1 MIKYNLKL
9 FVSAFS
15 LRIISFFFQA
25 TLPLILIYFDIASV
39 RSYWYFILILW
50 IFGLLGALYSK
61 LLSSRLIIVV
71 SFVITIIMTVLL
83 ASGTKMLLLASIYII
98 FMMVSAFSARSG
110 SSSYIEG
117 SEHRGVTIYSAG
129 LAFGLAA
136 AMLAQLMFFNLK
148 NFISLSLTIFA
159 LILLTAVFYPFEGR
173 NATGKWN
180 ISEIK
185 KLLFSKDILNSI
197 INSVAGSMAWPFAV
211 SFLGVYAYK
220 FLNFS
225 LTMVSIAF
233 LISVLISAITRVVLY
248 TLHKLPGSLV
258 QKFSVLLY
266 GISIL
271 TGVIFRQPTVF
282 IISMLFLGLAHGIY
296 SPLLLY
302 GFLKNSSD
310 KLVGYLM
317 YNASAGTSE
326 ILSSAIGGILISQLN
341 YIAGIMAFAI
351 FFLLLNLI
359 VYLIES
365 TKGSVFNVA
374 QK

>member
-1 MIKYNLKL
+1 MEKY
-9 FVSAFS
+9 
-15 LRIISFFFQA
+15 
-25 TLPLILIYFDIASV
+25 
-39 RSYWYFILILW
+39 
-50 IFGLLGALYSK
+50 
-61 LLSSRLIIVV
+61 
-71 SFVITIIMTVLL
+71 
-83 ASGTKMLLLASIYII
+83 
-98 FMMVSAFSARSG
+98 
-110 SSSYIEG
+110 
-117 SEHRGVTIYSAG
+117 
-129 LAFGLAA
+129 
-136 AMLAQLMFFNLK
+136 
-148 NFISLSLTIFA
+148 
-159 LILLTAVFYPFEGR
+159 
-173 NATGKWN
+173 
-180 ISEIK
+180 
-185 KLLFSKDILNSI
+185 KDILNSI